1 MGLPAF
7 PGPGGYVISLDTPG
21 FFVLVTL
28 LFLFG
33 GMLVLLHR
41 RYPGRKRG
49 LEGYFEAAG
58 IDLAFLVSGCAVAV
72 LLALHDP
79 SGNRTSRALYDVIVG
94 GYWFSFSIPVVTVG
108 SSVEGRSRGKI
119 PWRIPSVL
127 VAVGMFGVL
136 FAYYF
141 SAI

>member
-7 PGPGGYVISLDTPG
+7 PGPGKYSLALDTPG
-21 FFVLVTL
+21 FLLLVVV

-33 GMLVLLHR
+33 GMLFLLHR
-41 RYPGRKRG
+41 QYPGRKRG

-58 IDLAFLVSGCAVAV
+58 IDLAFLVSGFVVAVA
-72 LLALHDP
+72 LALHDP
-79 SGNRTSRALYDVIVG
+79 FGNRTSRAIFEVVVG

-127 VAVGMFGVL
+127 VAVAMFGVL

-141 SAI
+141 ATI